1 MVLKLKIKYRNSI
14 FLLLVSSA
22 TVIVSAGQTWA
33 KVWYEDP
40 GFPVV
45 SLTLSG
51 RQLDPLLSGL
61 GAAAVAGVLGI
72 VASRGVLRRIFGAI
86 LILLGVGIIYSS
98 LSIKAG
104 IHNQIE
110 PLIADVVGR
119 DVANFEY
126 TFNSLFWVAAAGGLG
141 VVISGLLFL
150 LIDFD
155 GSKMSSRYERNHDPE
170 QELSPWISLDLGIDP
185 TLNEPN
191 TRSLD

>member
-1 MVLKLKIKYRNSI
+1 MRIKYRNS
-14 FLLLVSSA
+14 LLLLFVSSII
-22 TVIVSAGQTWA
+22 VIVVAGQTWA

-61 GAAAVAGVLGI
+61 GAAAIAGILGI
-72 VASRGVLRRIFGAI
+72 VASRGILRRIFGAV
-86 LILLGVGIIYSS
+86 LILLGIGIIYSA

-104 IHNQIE
+104 IHSDIE

-119 DVANFEY
+119 DVTNFQY
-126 TFNSLFWVAAAGGLG
+126 TFNSLFWVATLAGQG
-141 VVISGLLFL
+141 VVVSGLLFL
-150 LIDFD
+150 LINYD
-155 GSKMSSRYERNHDPE
+155 GSKMSNRYERNQDPE
-170 QELSPWISLDLGIDP
+170 QELSPWVALDLGIDP
-185 TLNEPN
+185 TLSHPD

>member
-1 MVLKLKIKYRNSI
+1 MRIKYRNS
-14 FLLLVSSA
+14 LLLLFVSSII
-22 TVIVSAGQTWA
+22 VIVVAGQTWA

-61 GAAAVAGVLGI
+61 GAAAIAGILGI
-72 VASRGVLRRIFGAI
+72 VASRGILRRIFGAV
-86 LILLGVGIIYSS
+86 LILLGIGIIYSA

-104 IHNQIE
+104 IHSDIE

-119 DVANFEY
+119 DVTNFQY
-126 TFNSLFWVAAAGGLG
+126 TFNSLFWVATLAGQG
-141 VVISGLLFL
+141 VVVSGLLFL
-150 LIDFD
+150 LINYD
-155 GSKMSSRYERNHDPE
+155 GSKMSNRYERNQDPE
-170 QELSPWISLDLGIDP
+170 QELSPWVALDLGIDP
-185 TLNEPN
+185 TLSDPD